1 MAATIG
7 YLELI
12 REDLLDAGARE
23 GRGGRTRL
31 QRFSGRAL
39 AAAVAAITLLA
50 AGSLGWWVT
59 EGNRMERATPA
70 SDPGSVSATGS
81 TGDGD
86 RQRHLFDE
94 SNELSQAGDPPAGYS
109 PIIPGIAPGD
119 NPSTS
124 IPGELS
130 RVIRTAELGLV
141 IPRDS
146 FDERFADAV
155 DIASAN
161 GGFVSTST
169 SRERAGSITMRV
181 PSATFAEALGSLRE
195 LGDVHVQSVHGK
207 DVTASYIDL
216 HSRLRIARAR
226 RDVLLGLMSEAN
238 SIEQTIRV
246 QNALD
251 ETQLRIE
258 EFQGNLRLLDDRTSL
273 ATIALD
279 LREQGVEPQAEV
291 EKPSIPRA
299 LERSA
304 AGFVG
309 VIAGVVIG
317 LGYLIPVLVIAL
329 AAWSVVT
336 RVRRRPNAG

>member
-1 MAATIG
+1 MGATIG
-7 YLELI
+7 YLELV

-23 GRGGRTRL
+23 GRRRRTRAP
-31 QRFSGRAL
+31 RPPRVSGRSL
-39 AAAVAAITLLA
+39 AAAVAAVTLVA
-50 AGSLGWWVT
+50 AGSLGWWVSRDT
-59 EGNRMERATPA
+59 NEPQPA
-70 SDPGSVSATGS
+70 EAGIATGA
-81 TGDGD
+81 TGGTA
-86 RQRHLFDE
+86 RPAMGR
-94 SNELSQAGDPPAGYS
+94 NQAVPA
-109 PIIPGIAPGD
+109 
-119 NPSTS
+119 PSTVVEGS
-124 IPGELS
+124 DDGLTVPGLAPADLPTTTLPGELS

-141 IPRDS
+141 IPRGS

-169 SRERAGSITMRV
+169 TRERAGTVTMRV
-181 PSATFAEALGSLRE
+181 PSDAFDDALRSLRE
-195 LGDVHVQSVHGK
+195 LGDVRVQSVHGK
-207 DVTASYIDL
+207 DVTADYVDI

-226 RDVLLGLMSEAN
+226 REVLLGLMAEAN

-258 EFQGNLRLLDDRTSL
+258 ELQGNLRLLDDRTSL

-279 LREQGVEPQAEV
+279 LREQGVEPQATV
-291 EKPSIPRA
+291 EKPSIPDAFERA
-299 LERSA
+299 V

-317 LGYLIPVLVIAL
+317 LGYLLPVLILAL
-329 AAWSVVT
+329 AGWFVVS
-336 RVRRRPNAG
+336 RVRRRHTGA

>member
-1 MAATIG
+1 MESTIG
-7 YLELI
+7 YLELV

-23 GRGGRTRL
+23 GQRSRIRLPGLQGRTI
-31 QRFSGRAL
+31 
-39 AAAVAAITLLA
+39 AAVVASVTLVA
-50 AGSLGWWVT
+50 AGTVGWWVT
-59 EGNRMERATPA
+59 QGDRMESFPA

-81 TGDGD
+81 TGGGERRYSLFEDEQALREGD
-86 RQRHLFDE
+86 LD
-94 SNELSQAGDPPAGYS
+94 AGYS
-109 PIIPGIAPGD
+109 PLVPGTPPAD
-119 NPSTS
+119 VPSTTL
-124 IPGELS
+124 PGEVS
-130 RVIRTAELGLV
+130 RVIRAAELGLV
-141 IPRDS
+141 IPRGS

-169 SRERAGSITMRV
+169 SQQRAGSITMRV

-195 LGDVHVQSVHGK
+195 LGDVPVQSVHGK

-216 HSRLRIARAR
+216 HARLRIARAR
-226 RDVLLGLMSEAN
+226 REVLLGLMNEAN

-258 EFQGNLRLLDDRTSL
+258 ELQGNLRLLDDRTSL
-273 ATIALD
+273 ATISLD
-279 LREQGVEPQAEV
+279 LREEGVEPQTEV
-291 EKPSIPRA
+291 EKPSIPNA
-299 LERSA
+299 FERSA

-317 LGYLIPVLVIAL
+317 LGYVIPVLLLGL
-329 AAWSVVT
+329 AAWFVVS
-336 RVRRRPNAG
+336 RVRRRRAA